1 MRTVNKIILIWNVSR
16 DPLVKSTEW
25 GNKVAMF
32 TLATNRYFKTT
43 MGEQK
48 SESEFHN
55 CVAWGNLAERVENF
69 LSKWKLV
76 YLEGR
81 LKTRAIEKDDGEK
94 FYKTEVVATNLIF
107 LNKKS
112 DFSEDSSNLEDTNS
126 SNSSNNVDT
135 VSIDDIDVSMDEDD
149 DKF

>member
-25 GNKVAMF
+25 WNKVAMF
-32 TLATNRYFKTT
+32 TIATNRYFKTT
-43 MGEQK
+43 AGEQK

-55 CVAWGNLAERVENF
+55 CVAWGNLAERVENY
-69 LSKWKLV
+69 LNKGKLV

-81 LKTRAIEKDDGEK
+81 LKTRAIEKEDGEK

-112 DFSEDSSNLEDTNS
+112 DFSEENSNLGNTDN
-126 SNSSNNVDT
+126 SNSNIDT
-135 VSIDDIDVSMDEDD
+135 VSIDDIDISMDDEDD
-149 DKF
+149 KF